1 MLSPTR
7 VVSRYEFAGRE
18 PGATVS
24 LGWDAPL
31 GTYFIQV
38 KSGEGGEPLLWRGG
52 RYGECPEPGPLLALA
67 RRWSDA
73 VPDGLLAR
81 LLADEAADPAHPRRP
96 WLIG

>member
-1 MLSPTR
+1 M
-7 VVSRYEFAGRE
+7 SRHEFAGRE
-18 PGATVS
+18 RGTRIV

-31 GTYFIQV
+31 ASYFLHVI
-38 KSGEGGEPLLWRGG
+38 GEEDAVLLWRGG
-52 RYGECPEPGPLLALA
+52 PYGECPEPGPLLALA

-81 LLADEAADPAHPRRP
+81 LLADGSADPAHPRRP